1 MRLVSQELLEGPMQH
16 EVPDHRSQ
24 YVPSSFVFTLD
35 AGVFTL
41 DAGKSIRK
49 QGIAALFEVRNYQ
62 PAPKATNKQ
71 MQHHPILHKAVRG
84 SKLRPSIKIPKSH
97 NIIFN
102 ILVPKQST
110 KANHT

>member
-1 MRLVSQELLEGPMQH
+1 MQLVSQVLLGRANEH
-16 EVPDHRSQ
+16 EVFPNRRSQ
-24 YVPSSFVFTLD
+24 HVPSFVFTLD

-62 PAPKATNKQ
+62 PAPKATNEQ

-84 SKLRPSIKIPKSH
+84 SKLRTNINIPKSDT
-97 NIIFN
+97 IIFN